1 MVIFFLKGMHVP
13 VNEDMMLRLDEKARC
28 PLPSYP
34 PTPLQNDERS
44 DGVQMNEIGSTECRK

>member
-1 MVIFFLKGMHVP
+1 MHVQ